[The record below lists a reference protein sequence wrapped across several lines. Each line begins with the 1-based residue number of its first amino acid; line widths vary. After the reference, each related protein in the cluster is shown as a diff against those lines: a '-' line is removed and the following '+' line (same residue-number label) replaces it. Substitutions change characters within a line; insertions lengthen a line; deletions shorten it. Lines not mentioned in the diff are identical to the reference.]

1 VRIVVV
7 AVGRVKERPMRACI
21 DEYAARVRRHVALDE
36 VEIDP
41 ALPAAKVAVAIAKA
55 TDGARLVAL
64 DVTGKAMDSPA
75 FAKALERCGSTGKG
89 VVAFAIG
96 AADGLPAETVAR
108 SDERW
113 SLSALTF
120 PHRLARLV
128 LVEQLYR
135 ATSILRG
142 DPYAH

>member
-1 VRIVVV
+1 MRLLIV
-7 AVGRVKERPMRACI
+7 AVGRVKERAMRACI
-21 DEYAARVRRHVALDE
+21 DDYAARIRRHVALDE

-41 ALPAAKVAVAIAKA
+41 ALTGAKAALAIAKA
-55 TDGARLVAL
+55 TAGARLVAL
-64 DVTGKAMDSPA
+64 DVTGKVMPSPE
-75 FAKALERCGSTGKG
+75 FARAVELCGRTGKG
-89 VVAFAIG
+89 QVAFLVG
-96 AADGLPAETVAR
+96 AADGLP
-108 SDERW
+108 SDTLAAAHERW

-135 ATSILRG
+135 SMSILRG

>member
-1 VRIVVV
+1 MRIVVV
-7 AVGRVKERPMRACI
+7 AVGKVKERAMRSCI

-41 ALPAAKVAVAIAKA
+41 ALPTPKVAAAIARA
-55 TDGARLVAL
+55 TEGARLVAL
-64 DVTGKAMDSPA
+64 DVTGKVMDSPT
-75 FAKALERCGSTGKG
+75 FARALERGYSTGKG
-89 VVAFAIG
+89 IVAFAIG
-96 AADGLPAETVAR
+96 AADGLPPETLAR